1 MAERTKDWDNREFS
15 VSHNKT
21 LLFRHISEKG
31 MQFGSVLGVLAVI
44 PVAAFRNVE
53 NRKPQR
59 MLQILGTSALGGIL
73 FALGMGLFKVSKIP
87 EDEMPD
93 AMQDRAYRLHYN
105 EGQNHVDKLSRIGM
119 VGGGLASLLLTPGPH
134 SARSMLGG
142 AALGSACGVFTHVL
156 GKLSEK
162 KEE

>member
-1 MAERTKDWDNREFS
+1 MMHEFAVS
-15 VSHNKT
+15 VLHNET

-31 MQFGSVLGVLAVI
+31 MQLGSVFGILAVI

-59 MLQILGTSALGGIL
+59 MLQLLGTSALGGIL
-73 FALGMGLFKVSKIP
+73 FALGMGLFKVSKISQ
-87 EDEMPD
+87 DEMTD

-119 VGGGLASLLLTPGPH
+119 VGGGLASLFMTPGPH

-142 AALGSACGVFTHVL
+142 AALGSACGVFTHM
-156 GKLSEK
+156 LSK
-162 KEE
+162 KNE